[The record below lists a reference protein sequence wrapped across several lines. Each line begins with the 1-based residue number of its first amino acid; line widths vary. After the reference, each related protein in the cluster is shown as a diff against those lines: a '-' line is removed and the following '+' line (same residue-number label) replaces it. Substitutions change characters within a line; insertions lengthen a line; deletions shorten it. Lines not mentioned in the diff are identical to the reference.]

1 MTIFNVE
8 GEEVTLDALVKFCFI
23 KCNAVFAL
31 YGRLCSSAIPIWT
44 AWFNLMLCSLNVV
57 RHIPHQALM

>member
-31 YGRLCSSAIPIWT
+31 YGRLCSSAQFLSGQLGLI
-44 AWFNLMLCSLNVV
+44 
-57 RHIPHQALM
+57 